1 MAAHAAAAPDQNMAA
16 QKPTLFIVRHGE
28 RVDETS
34 HKAAWKAQTPAN
46 RRFDPPL
53 TEQGA
58 TQARTAAEFLRSQ
71 CFDRIYASPC
81 ARTLATAK
89 ELSEALGDLPVTVV
103 PALAAC
109 AAAVKKRGL
118 ENLPFLAPTEMA
130 RMCPRID
137 SFGESA
143 PKSFEA
149 ACAWVSQQTPQAL
162 VVSHREGI
170 RDLAH
175 EKLKLPYCAVGVF
188 EKGGEEDW
196 VLKAL
201 HRNTGELLVSRG

>member
-1 MAAHAAAAPDQNMAA
+1 M
-16 QKPTLFIVRHGE
+16 
-28 RVDETS
+28 
-34 HKAAWKAQTPAN
+34 
-46 RRFDPPL
+46 
-53 TEQGA
+53 
-58 TQARTAAEFLRSQ
+58 
-71 CFDRIYASPC
+71 
-81 ARTLATAK
+81 
-89 ELSEALGDLPVTVV
+89 
-103 PALAAC
+103 AAC

>member
-1 MAAHAAAAPDQNMAA
+1 
-16 QKPTLFIVRHGE
+16 
-28 RVDETS
+28 
-34 HKAAWKAQTPAN
+34 
-46 RRFDPPL
+46 
-53 TEQGA
+53 
-58 TQARTAAEFLRSQ
+58 
-71 CFDRIYASPC
+71 
-81 ARTLATAK
+81 
-89 ELSEALGDLPVTVV
+89 
-103 PALAAC
+103 
-109 AAAVKKRGL
+109 
-118 ENLPFLAPTEMA
+118 
-130 RMCPRID
+130 MCPRID
-137 SFGESA
+137 SFGEGA